1 MTMRT
6 RTADRTNATLGGWAL
21 ATVMVVGCVWP
32 ISARAQVSVG
42 TSTPGGSKV
51 GMGVISDDP
60 AADAEAERERR
71 QKRFAELIAK
81 ARAHLEAQEWLPARK
96 RLDEARRNVTDKA
109 ADLPPL
115 RELYQALETQGQA
128 MLSEA
133 NRAYLDQD
141 YGTCLVGYRQ
151 VARVFKGLPSA
162 DQAADAL
169 SAASEDENV
178 QMYLAD
184 QAAMG
189 LARKIDTI
197 IANHQKQTAAD
208 APTDEAPLEVARVD
222 AIRAL
227 PVDEQVEVVGVME
240 SIVERFSATPTGEG
254 VKSELAALQADEA
267 LMARIN
273 AARGD
278 RKADQALKR
287 AKMYHTGGMLEKALG
302 YYRAVVS
309 DHPESEAA
317 DEARDA
323 VAEIEAELGSSGG
336 P

>member
-1 MTMRT
+1 M
-6 RTADRTNATLGGWAL
+6 AGVLL
-21 ATVMVVGCVWP
+21 AAVCVWP
-32 ISARAQVSVG
+32 ISAGGQVSVG

-60 AADAEAERERR
+60 AADAEAQRERR
-71 QKRFAELIAK
+71 QKRFAELIAQ
-81 ARAHLEAQEWLPARK
+81 ARAHVEAQEWLPARK

-128 MLSEA
+128 MLSQA

-141 YGTCLVGYRQ
+141 YGTSLAGYREI
-151 VARVFKGLPSA
+151 AKVFKGLPSA

-169 SAASEDENV
+169 SAAAEDENV
-178 QMYLAD
+178 QMHLAD
-184 QAAMG
+184 QAAME
-189 LARKIDTI
+189 LVRNIDTV
-197 IANHQKQTAAD
+197 IAVHRKQAAED
-208 APTDEAPLEVARVD
+208 ASSDEPPPEVTRAE

-227 PVDEQVEVVGVME
+227 PVDKQVEVVGLME
-240 SIVERFSATPTGEG
+240 SIVERFSATPTGAQIKG
-254 VKSELAALQADEA
+254 ELAALQADEA
-267 LMARIN
+267 MMVRIN

-287 AKMYHTGGMLEKALG
+287 AKMYHTGGMLEKALR
-302 YYRAVVS
+302 YYREVVA
-309 DHPESEAA
+309 DHPASDAA
-317 DEARDA
+317 DEAREA
-323 VAEIEAELGSSGG
+323 IAQLEAEAGASD